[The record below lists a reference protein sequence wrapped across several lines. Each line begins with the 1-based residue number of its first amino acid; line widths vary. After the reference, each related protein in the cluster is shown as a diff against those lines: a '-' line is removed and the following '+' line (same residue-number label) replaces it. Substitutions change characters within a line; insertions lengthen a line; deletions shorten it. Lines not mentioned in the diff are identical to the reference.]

1 MTNTGTNT
9 RTVAATNKRKNIINK
24 NKAKDIDV
32 VMPMYDLI
40 KYSANYSKNLY
51 VYGNTIEINHY

>member
-40 KYSANYSKNLY
+40 KYSDDYSKHLY